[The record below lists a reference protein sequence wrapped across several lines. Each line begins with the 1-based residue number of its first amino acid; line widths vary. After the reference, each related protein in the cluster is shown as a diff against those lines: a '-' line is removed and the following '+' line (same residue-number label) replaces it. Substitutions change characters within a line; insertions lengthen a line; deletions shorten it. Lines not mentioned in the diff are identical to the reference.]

1 MDSYPGVFA
10 SMPEG
15 ICQTRCPQ
23 EGNTMKSLASINAK
37 DIDTIKMALNDAI
50 SDINMEL
57 KNTLPENKMKEV
69 MEYKTRYS
77 RVYDKLRN
85 NPSIYALAEYELDIA
100 AGGLNDAI
108 ELLEEHSADDLDD
121 QEKSDI
127 LSYKSDCQRVI
138 DILAG

>member
-1 MDSYPGVFA
+1 
-10 SMPEG
+10 
-15 ICQTRCPQ
+15 
-23 EGNTMKSLASINAK
+23 MKSLASINAK
-37 DIDTIKMALNDAI
+37 DIETIKMALNDAI

-57 KNTLPENKMKEV
+57 KNTLPESKMTEV

-127 LSYKSDCQRVI
+127 LSYKNDCQRVI

>member
-1 MDSYPGVFA
+1 
-10 SMPEG
+10 
-15 ICQTRCPQ
+15 
-23 EGNTMKSLASINAK
+23 MKSLASINAK
-37 DIDTIKMALNDAI
+37 DIETIKMALNDAI

-57 KNTLPENKMKEV
+57 KNPLSETKMKEV
-69 MEYKTRYS
+69 MEYKTRYT
-77 RVYDKLRN
+77 RVYDKLRS

-108 ELLEEHSADDLDD
+108 ELLEENFEDDLDD

-127 LSYKSDCQRVI
+127 LNYKNDCQRVI